1 MQKRDERLKKWI
13 EGMREIHT
21 RKAFK
26 NVEELK
32 RFVENRLRYL
42 WQEKFEKGVSKRG
55 SGLDKSD
62 ITPDVSHT
70 RLVEALHKFRR

>member
-1 MQKRDERLKKWI
+1 
-13 EGMREIHT
+13 MREIHT

-42 WQEKFEKGVSKRG
+42 WQEKFEKGVSKKG

-62 ITPDVSHT
+62 ITPDDSHIPQ
-70 RLVEALHKFRR
+70 LVEALHKLR